1 MHPEAGEIKTFLESH
16 RRKIA
21 EAHRAGRSGPDTC
34 LALTGMMDEA
44 VQSAFRVLAPDL
56 QSHVAILALGGY
68 GRCEQFPHSDLD
80 VMVLCTSGAARSEA
94 REAAKTFLHLLW
106 DAGVNLGHS
115 VRTVDEALA
124 LRGTSL
130 DAWTSMLESRFLAG
144 SASLAQSLYDRI
156 AEGIQGGVDRWF
168 TEYVLAAISKR
179 VDRFGSSV
187 KLLEPNIKKSAGGL
201 RDLHSVFW
209 LYRGNDVSYFEQ
221 PDNSRPASRAFLDI
235 LLERGQLEAEP
246 HARACEAIDF
256 LFRVRHEM
264 HYQRDSQHD
273 ALEYALQVLVA
284 EVLGFAAEA
293 ELRPVEVFMREY
305 YTHTRVLHRLSQQLV
320 ERFHE
325 TLQPGSAQ
333 GERVERAGRHLLIQ
347 DGTLSIDPLVVRFS
361 NSADIFDAFVLAA
374 ERNLEIDY
382 RLRSAIEKS
391 VHLLTEEQSSSAE
404 LGARFRAILRSGRV
418 AATLR
423 EMNDLGVLGRYIP
436 AFGRLVAFFQH
447 NVYHYY
453 TADEHTLIALAKAEQ
468 LGSGQGLLPE
478 VYRMLPRKET
488 LHLAILLHDIAKPIG
503 VADHEI
509 TGVDVAR
516 EVLEGIGMSELFE
529 DVAFLIRHHLLM
541 EQIAFRRNVHDPATI
556 REFSANF
563 ERPER
568 LDYLFV
574 LTYADLAAVNINVWT
589 EWKFAILRELYHRTG
604 EVLRRRLS
612 GDEIDAFHQEQ
623 RAEAIGRLVDS
634 LSDTFSREEVNEH
647 LQKMQSDGYVAV
659 FTEEEIRDHIGEV
672 GRGLPVSVLF
682 SHVEAYTEVTVIA
695 RDAPFALSNF
705 CAVLAVNDANIFDAN
720 VFTRSDGIIIDRF
733 RVSDAETKRSLE
745 PQVCQKIEEEMA
757 MVLKGDTDLE
767 HLFEA
772 HHRKWRRRAK
782 APVNPAIRTDVEF
795 EEKGDFTIID
805 VYAPDSVG
813 FLYRVT
819 ETISR
824 LGLDIYFAKIAT
836 RVDGIIDAFYVQDR
850 SGLPVRDPER
860 REKIRAE
867 ILQTIRGMSKVVL
880 IGEGGG
886 G

>member
-1 MHPEAGEIKTFLESH
+1 MHPEAGAIRTFLESH
-16 RRKIA
+16 RKKIS
-21 EAHRAGRSGPDTC
+21 EAHRGGRPGSDTC

-44 VQSAFRVLAPDL
+44 VQTSFRVLAPDL

-68 GRCEQFPHSDLD
+68 GRCEQAPHSDLD

-94 REAAKTFLHLLW
+94 REAAKSFLHLLW

-124 LRGTSL
+124 LQGTSL
-130 DAWTSMLESRFLAG
+130 DSWTAMLESRFLAG
-144 SASLAQSLYDRI
+144 NESLAESLYERI
-156 AEGIQGGVDRWF
+156 AERIQGGVNSWF
-168 TEYVLAAISKR
+168 SECVLAAIGNR

-209 LYRGNDVSYFEQ
+209 LYRGNDVSYFIQ

-246 HARACEAIDF
+246 HGRACEAIDF

-273 ALEYALQVLVA
+273 TLEYALQGLVA
-284 EVLGFAAEA
+284 GVLGFGAEA

-305 YTHTRVLHRLSQQLV
+305 YTHTRVIHGLSQQLV
-320 ERFHE
+320 QRFQG
-325 TLQPGSAQ
+325 TLAKGEPHDGQM
-333 GERVERAGRHLLIQ
+333 ERVGRHLVIQ
-347 DGTLSIDPLVVRFS
+347 DGLLSIDPLVVRFS
-361 NSADIFDAFVLAA
+361 NPADLFDAFVLAA
-374 ERNLEIDY
+374 ERRLGLDH
-382 RLRSAIEKS
+382 RLRSAVERS
-391 VHLLTEEQSSSAE
+391 VNLLANEQTSSPE
-404 LGARFRAILRSGRV
+404 LGARFRAILGSERV
-418 AATLR
+418 AASLR
-423 EMNDLGVLGRYIP
+423 DMNDLGVLGRYIP
-436 AFGRLVAFFQH
+436 EFGRLVAFFQH

-478 VYRMLPRKET
+478 VYRRLPRKEI

-509 TGVDVAR
+509 TGVEIAR
-516 EVLEGIGMSELFE
+516 DVLERVGMSEMFP
-529 DVAFLIRHHLLM
+529 DVGFLIRHHLLM
-541 EQIAFRRNVHDPATI
+541 EQVAFRRNVHDPATI
-556 REFSANF
+556 KEFAANF
-563 ERPER
+563 DRPEW

-589 EWKFAILRELYHRTG
+589 EWKFAILRELYHRTA
-604 EVLRRRLS
+604 EILRRQLS
-612 GDEIDAFHQEQ
+612 GVEIDAFHQEQ
-623 RAEAIGRLVDS
+623 RAEAIGKLVDS
-634 LSDTFSREEVNEH
+634 LSGTFPREVVNGH
-647 LQKMQSDGYVAV
+647 LQEMQSDGYVAV
-659 FTEEEIRDHIGEV
+659 FTEEEIGRHIREA
-672 GRGLPVSVLF
+672 GRGLPISVLF

-695 RDAPFALSNF
+695 RDAPFALSNC
-705 CAVLAVNDANIFDAN
+705 CAVLAANDADIFDAN

-733 RVSDAETKRSLE
+733 RVSDAVTKRSLE
-745 PQVCQKIEEEMA
+745 PRVCEKIEEEMA
-757 MVLKGDTDLE
+757 TVLRGDTDVQ

-772 HHRKWRRRAK
+772 HHRKWKRRAR
-782 APVNPAIRTDVEF
+782 APVNPMIRTDVEF

-824 LGLDIYFAKIAT
+824 LELDICLAKIAT
-836 RVDGIIDAFYVQDR
+836 RVDGIVDAFYVLDR
-850 SGLPVRDPER
+850 SGRPVRDPER
-860 REKIRAE
+860 REVIRAD
-867 ILQTIRGMSKVVL
+867 ILRTIKSMSEVVL
-880 IGEGGG
+880 TGEGGRG
-886 G
+886 